1 MTPQPP
7 QPPLRSCVLV
17 GYLGATFCAACALGK
32 RHGSKQ
38 CGSVLHHHR
47 DNGAGANSQAQTA
60 NHTLSLGAPRQL
72 SMELRLPCHGGGAAA
87 NTTAHRLGMG
97 AAAEVEFNLEHGTEF
112 YLDPNDEM
120 HLPRA
125 AGDGSVAMGSYY
137 HGMTRE
143 VADDAVSVGCVFRDV
158 HGSAEVDV
166 ATDNIILDL
175 QAKHAYVTRRMPRGL
190 NHQPSW
196 AEGFH
201 GTRATAMQWA
211 RQHWASEEAGEYAAS
226 MKEKLT
232 VALAQWTHAR
242 EAAGAGEA
250 GQAPTKA

>member
-87 NTTAHRLGMG
+87 NSTAHRLGMG

-201 GTRATAMQWA
+201 GTRATAMQRA

-232 VALAQWTHAR
+232 VALAQSIR
-242 EAAGAGEA
+242 SR
-250 GQAPTKA
+250 PNPSP